1 MSQMSASERAAGATE
16 VPVARAPYFVRKK
29 KGISPQS
36 IAIIVFLSMCALFF
50 CIPLYVVVVTSFKSM
65 DQIREGAIFALPQ
78 IWTLDAWD
86 HAWNK
91 ACSGINCHGLK
102 VGFWN
107 SVMILFPSLI
117 LSIALSMVTGYALAL
132 WNVRWAGA
140 FLFLLFICAFVPF
153 QIIMYPL
160 IVMTSSMKVYGTIW
174 GVAIV
179 HAVLAMPVLTLI
191 FRNYYK
197 DIPQE
202 IMSAAVMDSGS
213 FWKIFFEIILP
224 MSGNI
229 LIVILIL
236 QITSIWNDYLIGV
249 TFGGLNGQPMT
260 VNLANL
266 VTISTGTTNYAH
278 NMAAALLTA
287 IPPLVVYF
295 VVGKL
300 FVQGVTAGAIK
311 G

>member
-1 MSQMSASERAAGATE
+1 MTDLTVAQKAIGGEVAVRSAPFFPR
-16 VPVARAPYFVRKK
+16 RKK
-29 KGISPQS
+29 RITGRS
-36 IAIIVFLSMCALFF
+36 ITVLVFLTICALFF
-50 CIPLYVVVVTSFKSM
+50 AVPLYVVVVTSFKTM
-65 DQIREGAIFALPQ
+65 EQIREGAIFSLPTSF
-78 IWTLDAWD
+78 TLEAWD
-86 HAWNK
+86 YAWNR
-91 ACSGINCHGLK
+91 ACSGINCNGLK

-107 SVMILFPSLI
+107 SVAILLPSLV
-117 LSIALSMVTGYALAL
+117 LSIGLSMVTGYALAL
-132 WNVRWAGA
+132 WHVRWAGP

-153 QIIMYPL
+153 QIIMFPL
-160 IVMTSSMKVYGTIW
+160 ISMTSSLKVYGTLW
-174 GVAIV
+174 GVAII

-191 FRNYYK
+191 FRNFYK

-213 FWKIFFEIILP
+213 FWRIFIEIILP

-229 LIVILIL
+229 LIVVLIL

-249 TFGGLNGQPMT
+249 TFGGFNGQPMT

-266 VTISTGTTNYAH
+266 VTISTGTVAYNQ

-287 IPPLVVYF
+287 IPPLVIYF
-295 VVGKL
+295 LVGKL
-300 FVQGVTAGAIK
+300 FVQGITAGAIK